1 MICIN
6 LLSALYILSYSGVF
20 SSTIKDH
27 RCLPRPI
34 TLKKKNIEQQQ
45 ISRANYMH
53 LLSLDIDAG
62 ETILNNIGKTLV
74 THKTCIIGL

>member
-34 TLKKKNIEQQQ
+34 TLKKNIEQQQ
-45 ISRANYMH
+45 ISRAKFMH